1 MEEQLEKCQIC
12 LNRKN
17 SYTGLAD
24 ICNLVGNKTHLTG
37 NCRYFDLDKKAEQR
51 LALKTEGKDKQI
63 KAKIRPTKGK
73 AKLSILLIWVVLL
86 FSSLSLLFSYWGYQV
101 YVLGK
106 EIDSNGNE
114 IFSFGEV
121 LITGGYFLSLLLSA
135 IFFIQWFHTSYK
147 NLEARGVSVDS
158 SANWTIW
165 GWFVPFFNL
174 YKPYQIM
181 KEMFDKTLNFI
192 KTNKSESIFNRH
204 SKASSNVVIWWVLW
218 IVIFIINRVMI
229 KIDEETDPESY
240 FYINTI
246 YDFMFIIL
254 SLITIKMIKSYQK
267 MVKDID
273 K

>member
-1 MEEQLEKCQIC
+1 MKEQLEKCQIC

-37 NCRYFDLDKKAEQR
+37 NCRYFDLDKNAEQKR
-51 LALKTEGKDKQI
+51 ALKTEGKDNQI
-63 KAKIRPTKGK
+63 KAEIRPTEGK

-86 FSSLSLLFSYWGYQV
+86 FSFLGILSSYWGYQV

-114 IFSFGEV
+114 IFLLGEG
-121 LITGGYFLSLLLSA
+121 LILGGFLLSLLLSA
-135 IFFIQWFHTSYK
+135 IFFIKWFHTSYK

-165 GWFVPFFNL
+165 GWFVPFYNL

-192 KTNKSESIFNRH
+192 KTNMSESIFNRH
-204 SKASSNVVIWWVLW
+204 SKASLNVVIWWVLW
-218 IVIFIINRVMI
+218 VVIFILNRVMG
-229 KIDEETDPESY
+229 KIDQETEPESY
-240 FYINTI
+240 FYISTI
-246 YDFMFIIL
+246 YFLMFIIL
-254 SLITIKMIKSYQK
+254 SLITIKMIKSYQN